1 MIKMH
6 AIRLN
11 ENNFN
16 SMKNT
21 FRCKCPITSALD
33 IIGDKWSLVV
43 IKLILF
49 EGKTTFKDFSES
61 SESIATNILS
71 TRLKM
76 LEDFGIIDKQKL
88 PSNRKT
94 NIYTLTTRGLSLV
107 PVLMELTFWSKQ
119 HVIEFNPDLNL
130 DEKLEW
136 AEANKE
142 QAFKQIR
149 ENYTKHKQTILK
161 TSKDE

>member
-1 MIKMH
+1 
-6 AIRLN
+6 
-11 ENNFN
+11 
-16 SMKNT
+16 MKNI

-33 IIGDKWSLVV
+33 IVGDKWSLVL
-43 IKLILF
+43 IKQILF
-49 EGKTTFKDFSES
+49 EGKSTFKDFAES
-61 SESIATNILS
+61 TESIATNILS

-94 NIYTLTTRGLSLV
+94 NIYTLTRKGLSLV
-107 PVLMELTFWSKQ
+107 PVLMELTFWSKK

-142 QAFKQIR
+142 EAYENIT
-149 ENYTKHKQTILK
+149 ENYIKHKQSILK
-161 TSKDE
+161 TNNDE